1 MATLSDVVI
10 TKLPKELISIV
21 NDYKSLSSN
30 CDKLRDKPMETE
42 IININKTFFNNI
54 NYIVQY
60 VGNYERTSG
69 MYLDSDINTH
79 IDAINHI
86 SINGKKG
93 FDIIKQDII
102 AKLNITTNLYSYK
115 DDFYLEKKIMEAG
128 VIKNNYFKIIKS
140 ELVGTGNLSTSL
152 ILRLKIAYK
161 EADLTKTRDMCIKVY
176 PLNIYDIHV
185 TDKILSSNKK
195 QNMIDLSKYIT
206 IREGLIGCWVNKNLL
221 KPHLFPNP
229 ITDTVMDVSDTYFIN
244 GKNLDEGKHIEMG
257 NGIPFS
263 YEKLKTIVYDYEVI
277 KGKKMKNW
285 VSTNLDDKT
294 KWLQNIARK
303 QYGYIEMEPL
313 LYTLS
318 DLYKKNN
325 IVDENIIF
333 EIIYTKLCFHMVGN
347 FNTPDDHSENIMLTL
362 DDDIREYNIK
372 SRNTIYKFFIDS
384 RLKIKYVDLERIE
397 KLSDRNHL
405 NNQDC
410 FPNYFNISG
419 DDYANTTNPSF
430 LNMFVNK
437 IFETNLLN
445 ICDVLYQ
452 ILPDKITD
460 ENLYIGKQTKKFY
473 LDLDKSDTDY
483 EPSMLF
489 DLSSIPPR
497 NKPYKEWNGRLEF

>member
-1 MATLSDVVI
+1 MAILSDVII

-21 NDYKSLSSN
+21 NDYKPLSSN
-30 CDKLRDKPMETE
+30 CDKLREKTMETQ

-54 NYIVQY
+54 NSIVFY

-69 MYLDSDINTH
+69 MYLDSSINNQ
-79 IDAINHI
+79 IDTINHI

-93 FDIIKQDII
+93 FDIIKRDII
-102 AKLNITTNLYSYK
+102 GKLNITTNLYSYK

-128 VIKNNYFKIIKS
+128 VIKKNYFKIIKS

-152 ILRLKIAYK
+152 ILRLKIAYNESGLIK
-161 EADLTKTRDMCIKVY
+161 NRDICIKVY
-176 PLNIYDIHV
+176 PLDIYDIHV

-195 QNMIDLSKYIT
+195 QNMIDLSKYIV

-229 ITDTVMDVSDTYFIN
+229 ITDTVMDVSDTYFVN
-244 GKNLDEGKHIEMG
+244 GIDLDEGKHIVIG
-257 NGIPFS
+257 NGLPFS
-263 YEKLKTIVYDYEVI
+263 YDKLKTIVYDYEIVRR
-277 KGKKMKNW
+277 KKMKNW

-437 IFETNLLN
+437 IYETNLLN
-445 ICDVLYQ
+445 ICDILYQ

-460 ENLYIGKQTKKFY
+460 ETLYIGKQTKKFY